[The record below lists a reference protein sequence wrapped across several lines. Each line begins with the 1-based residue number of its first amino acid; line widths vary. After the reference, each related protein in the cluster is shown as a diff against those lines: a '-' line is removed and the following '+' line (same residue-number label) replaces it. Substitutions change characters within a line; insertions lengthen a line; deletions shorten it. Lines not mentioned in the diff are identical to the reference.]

1 MKVVHVIPNLKRG
14 GAERL
19 VLDICIELAF
29 RDGYVVKL
37 ITFEE
42 ANDYPELTQNIDWQV
57 VKSDFIPSISG
68 RNTKNIA
75 ALQALISSINPDV
88 IHSHLWKAEI
98 VTRQLTCPN
107 AKWFT
112 HFHSNIKQLSK
123 VKIPFSKQ
131 EITNGHEKRLLVK
144 QYKKNNSYFICISK
158 DTLQYAKDVL
168 PKSLRSKIYLLANGI
183 NYPKFHFSQVRK
195 LDTIKIINVGSFVQ
209 KKNQKLALFIAEEI
223 KKRGKKVEL
232 HFLGDGPDFSLVKQL
247 AADLS
252 LEDCVHFHGSV
263 SNVEDYLKA
272 SNIYLHTA
280 NYEPFG
286 LVCVEAMASGL
297 PVFTL
302 NGKGNSDLI
311 VEGKNG
317 FLFQQEDVSLISD
330 KIISLFKDKEGYRTM
345 SKAACQFAESYDV
358 KSYCDKLIQLYNCLF

>member
-1 MKVVHVIPNLKRG
+1 M
-14 GAERL
+14 
-19 VLDICIELAF
+19 VLDICIELAS

-42 ANDYPELTQNIDWQV
+42 ANDYAELTQNIDWQV

-88 IHSHLWKAEI
+88 IHSHLWKGEI
-98 VTRQLTCPN
+98 VTRQLICPN

-112 HFHSNIKQLSK
+112 HFHSNIKQLAK
-123 VKIPFSKQ
+123 VKSPFSKK
-131 EITNGHEKRLLVK
+131 EITNGYEKRLVVK
-144 QYKKNNSYFICISK
+144 QYKKKNSHFVCISN

-168 PKSLRSKIYLLANGI
+168 PKFLQDKVCLIPNGI
-183 NYPKFHFSQVRK
+183 NYAKFYFDQERS
-195 LDTIKIINVGSFVQ
+195 LDTIKLINVGSFVQ
-209 KKNQKLALFIAEEI
+209 KKNQKLALFIVEEI
-223 KKRGKKVEL
+223 KKRGEKVEL
-232 HFLGDGPDFSLVKQL
+232 HFLGGGPDFASIKKL
-247 AADLS
+247 ASDLS
-252 LEDCVHFHGSV
+252 LLDCVHFHGSV
-263 SNVEDYLKA
+263 SNVEDYLKEA
-272 SNIYLHTA
+272 NIYLHTA
-280 NYEPFG
+280 TYEPFG

-311 VEGKNG
+311 IEGKNG
-317 FLFQQEDVSLISD
+317 FLFQQEDASLISD

-358 KSYCDKLIQLYNCLF
+358 KSYCDKLIHLYNCLF